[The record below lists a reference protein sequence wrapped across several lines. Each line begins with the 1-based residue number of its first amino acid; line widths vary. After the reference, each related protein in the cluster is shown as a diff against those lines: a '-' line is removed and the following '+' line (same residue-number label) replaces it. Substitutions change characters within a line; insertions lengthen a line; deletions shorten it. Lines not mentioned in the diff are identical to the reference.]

1 MAQDGILCCAS
12 LIHKECII
20 WISKVSTVETF
31 RIFNLRARPFLLLL
45 DWLAPCHSRLYWNWP
60 SEHRELKLKTALQ
73 KSRTPKP
80 TCVSV
85 NVSGFANTKDYCT
98 RRNPARDGWPT
109 IASRPYSRSP
119 CIMESMH

>member
-1 MAQDGILCCAS
+1 MTSCELWHKMASCVLRQLNTILR
-12 LIHKECII
+12 HKECII

-45 DWLAPCHSRLYWNWP
+45 AWLAPCHSRSYWNWP
-60 SEHRELKLKTALQ
+60 SENRELKLKTALQ

-85 NVSGFANTKDYCT
+85 NGSGFANTKDYCT
-98 RRNPARDGWPT
+98 RRNPARAG
-109 IASRPYSRSP
+109 
-119 CIMESMH
+119 